1 MFKSCNNQAT
11 NNQTTAPRKELI
23 KQKVREGANQVQKKA
38 SRVSDY
44 STAVTLGCIAVWMM
58 SEGIKTILK

>member
-1 MFKSCNNQAT
+1 MFKSCNNNATVNQAT
-11 NNQTTAPRKELI
+11 VPRKEDI
-23 KQKVREGANQVQKKA
+23 KLKVRDAANQVQKKA
-38 SRVSDY
+38 ARVSDY